1 MIEVRFSAH
10 SLAGAMLIA
19 IECRIAPV
27 SCNQR
32 RNLANSGAKSQYRS
46 IFSPDIRLAIFGE
59 IEFADSLGNGAPGRS
74 RTSLHCR
81 GAPPPRL
88 ERATLGCSSGRS
100 FETDRANELAH
111 PGGLEP
117 PTLGLEGVD
126 RLFQAVMFQPI
137 LRASNCRTSTADP
150 AET

>member
-46 IFSPDIRLAIFGE
+46 IFSPDIRLAIFAE
-59 IEFADSLGNGAPGRS
+59 IRIREFFRNWRAREVSNLSSLSWGPTPTTRAGD
-74 RTSLHCR
+74 
-81 GAPPPRL
+81 PRL
-88 ERATLGCSSGRS
+88 LLGSELR
-100 FETDRANELAH
+100 DR
-111 PGGLEP
+111 PGE
-117 PTLGLEGVD
+117 
-126 RLFQAVMFQPI
+126 
-137 LRASNCRTSTADP
+137 
-150 AET
+150 